1 MYSAMKGLR
10 IMKKM
15 LLKIKMY
22 IICFLICFGF
32 VQTLIIVSNMVYTN
46 NAKKLLSTEASSA
59 VVQIKNNVATY
70 VYLSEI
76 MKLWITM
83 KSDETMKDIA
93 QEPLKYID
101 DLNKLYKMISKEPA
115 IYALE
120 IVEDDCIK
128 RIYHMNENNIIYSN
142 YMLSD
147 MEKNGNYSFSKKAEG
162 TIILSLLNFIQ
173 TEEGIV
179 LRTPVYYEN
188 GELWGFTTIILKIS
202 DIFSY
207 IGLTNLTKERHN
219 YELFYF
225 DKKNKKTF
233 INLNIT
239 ETQDIDGVNAKIDVY
254 GKDWILNIA
263 PKKGWIPL
271 YIIIIEIILEFLF
284 AGIITIILYKIILS
298 KNNKIRAIKEQMETH
313 EALKQAYETASKAN
327 EAKTKFLSNM
337 SHDIRTPMNIIIGMA
352 EVAYGNIDDKEN
364 VSNCLQKILLA
375 SKHLLNLVNNV
386 LDMSKIESGKMGL
399 NDDKFNIIDLINEI
413 VSLSKPLIREK
424 GHILS
429 VNISDVVHREVIG
442 DSEKLTQVFMNLI
455 SNAIKYTFDE
465 GNIDLYITEKNTN
478 KDRIG
483 CYEIIIQDNG
493 IGMTE
498 EYLKDLFV
506 PFERANDS
514 RINHIKGTGLGMP
527 IVKNIVE
534 MMNGDIQVE
543 SKINVG
549 TKFIIT
555 IFLEFQEVLNN
566 NKDSKSINLE
576 ADIHSKKIQ
585 IENKQALEELYQND
599 ETPKDNFLQIYSEK
613 DFSDK
618 YMLIVEDNEFNA
630 EVLGEI
636 LKSTGV
642 HIDYA
647 KNGQEAVDI
656 ITNTQKDYYNIILM
670 DVKMPVM
677 DGYAAAKAIRS
688 LSGNYYKNIPIVA
701 MTAHAFADDIR
712 TAKRA
717 GMDEHI
723 AKPLDFK
730 MLMIILNKYLG
741 NSQ

>member
-1 MYSAMKGLR
+1 MRK
-10 IMKKM
+10 IMKKI
-15 LLKIKMY
+15 LLKMKIY
-22 IICFLICFGF
+22 IVCFLVCFG
-32 VQTLIIVSNMVYTN
+32 VLQALVVVSNIVYIN

-59 VVQIKNNVATY
+59 VIQLKNNVSIY

-83 KSDETMKDIA
+83 KSDETMKGIA
-93 QEPLKYID
+93 QNPLKYSD
-101 DLNKLYKMISKEPA
+101 DLNKLYEMISKQSA
-115 IYALE
+115 IYVLE
-120 IVEDDCIK
+120 IVEKNNIK
-128 RIYHMNENNIIYSN
+128 HVYHMNKNDIIYSN
-142 YMLSD
+142 HTLDDIENNEDYL
-147 MEKNGNYSFSKKAEG
+147 FSKKSQR
-162 TIILSLLNFIQ
+162 TIISSLLNFIQ
-173 TEEGIV
+173 TEEGII
-179 LRTPVYYEN
+179 LRTPVYYKS
-188 GELWGFTTIILKIS
+188 GELWGFTTVVLKIS

-207 IGLTNLTKERHN
+207 TGLTNLTKEKYN

-225 DKKNKKTF
+225 DENNKKTL
-233 INLNIT
+233 INSNIT
-239 ETQDIDGVNAKIDVY
+239 EKQKIDSVNAKINVY
-254 GKDWILNIA
+254 RRDWILNIA

-271 YIIIIEIILEFLF
+271 YVIVIEIMTELF
-284 AGIITIILYKIILS
+284 FASVITIILYKIIAS

-313 EALKQAYETASKAN
+313 EALKQAYETANKAN
-327 EAKTKFLSNM
+327 DAKTKFLSNM

-352 EVAYGNIDDKEN
+352 EIAYGNTDDKEN
-364 VSNCLQKILLA
+364 VSNCLEKILLS

-399 NDDKFNIIDLINEI
+399 NNDKFNIIDLINEI
-413 VSLSKPLIREK
+413 ASLSKPLIREK

-442 DSEKLTQVFMNLI
+442 DREKLIQVFMNLI

-478 KDRIG
+478 KNRIG
-483 CYEIIIQDNG
+483 CYEIIVQDNG
-493 IGMTE
+493 IGMTQ

-514 RINHIKGTGLGMP
+514 RISHIKGTGLGMP

-543 SKINVG
+543 SKIDVG

-555 IFLEFQEVLNN
+555 IFLEFQEILD
-566 NKDSKSINLE
+566 DSKDRRLITLE
-576 ADIHSKKIQ
+576 TDIHSDIIQ
-585 IENKQALEELYQND
+585 MNTQQVLKDIYQSN
-599 ETPKDNFLQIYSEK
+599 ETPSDNFLQIYSEK

-670 DVKMPVM
+670 DIKMPVM

-712 TAKRA
+712 AAKRA

-730 MLMIILNKYLG
+730 ILMAILNKYLG
-741 NSQ
+741 NSSRL

>member
-1 MYSAMKGLR
+1 
-10 IMKKM
+10 MKKI
-15 LLKIKMY
+15 LLKIKIY
-22 IICFLICFGF
+22 IICFLVCFGF
-32 VQTLIIVSNMVYTN
+32 VQTLVIVSNMVYIT
-46 NAKKLLSTEASSA
+46 NAKKLLNTEASSA
-59 VVQIKNNVATY
+59 MVQLKNNVSIY

-83 KSDETMKDIA
+83 KSDEIMKDIA
-93 QEPLKYID
+93 QKPLKYID
-101 DLNKLYKMISKEPA
+101 DLNKLYKIISKESA
-115 IYALE
+115 IYVLE
-120 IVEDDCIK
+120 IVENNCIK
-128 RIYHMNENNIIYSN
+128 CIYHMNENNIIYSN
-142 YMLSD
+142 HQLND
-147 MEKNGNYSFSKKAEG
+147 MEYNGDYLFSKKEQQ
-162 TIILSLLNFIQ
+162 TIVSSLLSLIQ

-188 GELWGFTTIILKIS
+188 GELWGFTTVILKIS

-207 IGLTNLTKERHN
+207 IGLTNLTKDKYN

-225 DKKNKKTF
+225 DKNNKKTL
-233 INLNIT
+233 INLNIKET
-239 ETQDIDGVNAKIDVY
+239 EKIDGINAKINIY
-254 GKDWILNIA
+254 GRDWILNIA

-271 YIIIIEIILEFLF
+271 YIIIIEIMAALF
-284 AGIITIILYKIILS
+284 FASIITMILYKVIEF
-298 KNNKIRAIKEQMETH
+298 KNNKIRIIKEQMETH
-313 EALKQAYETASKAN
+313 EALKQAYETANKAN
-327 EAKTKFLSNM
+327 DAKMKFLSNM
-337 SHDIRTPMNIIIGMA
+337 SHDIRTPMNIIIGMT
-352 EVAYGNIDDKEN
+352 EVAYGNIDDREN
-364 VSNCLQKILLA
+364 VLNCLQKILLA

-399 NDDKFNIIDLINEI
+399 NDDKFNIIDLINDI
-413 VSLSKPLIREK
+413 ASLSKPLIREK

-442 DSEKLTQVFMNLI
+442 DREKLTQVFMNLI
-455 SNAIKYTFDE
+455 SNAIKYTLDE

-483 CYEIIIQDNG
+483 CYEIIVQDNG
-493 IGMTE
+493 IGMTK

-543 SKINVG
+543 SELNVG

-555 IFLEFQEVLNN
+555 IFLEIQEAFSDD
-566 NKDSKSINLE
+566 KDSKSTSLE
-576 ADIHSKKIQ
+576 TDIYSEVTQ
-585 IENKQALEELYQND
+585 TANEQVLEDMYQND

-712 TAKRA
+712 TAKKA

>member
-1 MYSAMKGLR
+1 
-10 IMKKM
+10 MKKI
-15 LLKIKMY
+15 LLKMKIY
-22 IICFLICFGF
+22 IVCFLVCFGF
-32 VQTLIIVSNMVYTN
+32 LQALVVVSNIVYIN
-46 NAKKLLSTEASSA
+46 NAQKLLSTEASSA
-59 VVQIKNNVATY
+59 VIQLKNNVSIY

-76 MKLWITM
+76 MKLWIMM
-83 KSDETMKDIA
+83 KSDETMKGIA
-93 QEPLKYID
+93 QNPLKYSD
-101 DLNKLYKMISKEPA
+101 DLNELYEMISKQSA
-115 IYALE
+115 IYVLE
-120 IVEDDCIK
+120 IVENNNIK
-128 RIYHMNENNIIYSN
+128 HVYHMNENDIIYSN
-142 YMLSD
+142 HTLDDIENNEDYL
-147 MEKNGNYSFSKKAEG
+147 FSKKSQK
-162 TIILSLLNFIQ
+162 TVISSLLNFIQ
-173 TEEGIV
+173 TEEGII
-179 LRTPVYYEN
+179 LRTPVYYKN
-188 GELWGFTTIILKIS
+188 GELWGFTTVVLKIS

-207 IGLTNLTKERHN
+207 TGLTNLTKEKYN

-225 DKKNKKTF
+225 DENNKKTL
-233 INLNIT
+233 INSNIT
-239 ETQDIDGVNAKIDVY
+239 EKQKIDGVSAKINVY
-254 GKDWILNIA
+254 RRDWILNIA

-271 YIIIIEIILEFLF
+271 YVIVIEIMTELF
-284 AGIITIILYKIILS
+284 FASVITIILYKIIAS

-313 EALKQAYETASKAN
+313 EALKQAYETANKAN
-327 EAKTKFLSNM
+327 DAKTKFLSNM

-352 EVAYGNIDDKEN
+352 EIAYGNTDDKEN
-364 VSNCLQKILLA
+364 VSNCLEKILLS

-399 NDDKFNIIDLINEI
+399 NNDKFNIIDLINEI
-413 VSLSKPLIREK
+413 ASLSKPLIREK

-429 VNISDVVHREVIG
+429 VNISDVIHREVIG
-442 DSEKLTQVFMNLI
+442 DREKLIQVFMNLI

-478 KDRIG
+478 KNTIG
-483 CYEIIIQDNG
+483 CYEIIVQDNG
-493 IGMTE
+493 IGMTQ

-514 RINHIKGTGLGMP
+514 RISHIKGTGLGMP

-543 SKINVG
+543 SKLNVG

-555 IFLEFQEVLNN
+555 IFLEFQEMLD
-566 NKDSKSINLE
+566 DSKDRRLITLE
-576 ADIHSKKIQ
+576 TDIHSDIIQ
-585 IENKQALEELYQND
+585 MNTQQVLKDIYQSN
-599 ETPKDNFLQIYSEK
+599 ETPSDNFLQIYSEK

-670 DVKMPVM
+670 DIKMPVM

-712 TAKRA
+712 AAKRA

-730 MLMIILNKYLG
+730 ILMAILNKYLG
-741 NSQ
+741 NSSRL

>member
-1 MYSAMKGLR
+1 
-10 IMKKM
+10 MKKI
-15 LLKIKMY
+15 LLKIKIY
-22 IICFLICFGF
+22 IICFLVCFGF
-32 VQTLIIVSNMVYTN
+32 VQTLVIVSNMVYIT
-46 NAKKLLSTEASSA
+46 NAKKLLNTEASSA
-59 VVQIKNNVATY
+59 MVQLKNNVSIY

-83 KSDETMKDIA
+83 KSDEIMKDIA
-93 QEPLKYID
+93 QKPLKYID
-101 DLNKLYKMISKEPA
+101 DLNKLYKIISKESA
-115 IYALE
+115 IYVLE
-120 IVEDDCIK
+120 IVENNCIK

-142 YMLSD
+142 HQLND
-147 MEKNGNYSFSKKAEG
+147 MEYNGDYLFSKKEQQ
-162 TIILSLLNFIQ
+162 TIVSSLLSLIQ

-188 GELWGFTTIILKIS
+188 GELWGFTTVILKIS

-207 IGLTNLTKERHN
+207 IGLTNLTKDKYN

-225 DKKNKKTF
+225 DKNNKKTL
-233 INLNIT
+233 INLNIKET
-239 ETQDIDGVNAKIDVY
+239 EKIDGINAKINIY
-254 GKDWILNIA
+254 GRDWILNIA

-271 YIIIIEIILEFLF
+271 YIIIIEIMAALF
-284 AGIITIILYKIILS
+284 FASIITMILYKVIEF
-298 KNNKIRAIKEQMETH
+298 KNNKIRIIKEQMETH
-313 EALKQAYETASKAN
+313 EALKQAYETANKAN
-327 EAKTKFLSNM
+327 DAKMKFLSNM
-337 SHDIRTPMNIIIGMA
+337 SHDIRTPMNIIIGMT
-352 EVAYGNIDDKEN
+352 EVAYGNIDDREN
-364 VSNCLQKILLA
+364 VLNCLQKILLA

-399 NDDKFNIIDLINEI
+399 NDDKFNIIDLINDI
-413 VSLSKPLIREK
+413 ASLSKPLIREK

-442 DSEKLTQVFMNLI
+442 DREKLTQVFMNLI
-455 SNAIKYTFDE
+455 SNAIKYTLDE

-483 CYEIIIQDNG
+483 CYEIIVQDNG
-493 IGMTE
+493 IGMTK

-543 SKINVG
+543 SELNVG

-555 IFLEFQEVLNN
+555 IFLEIQEAFSDD
-566 NKDSKSINLE
+566 KDSKSTSLE
-576 ADIHSKKIQ
+576 TDIYSEVTQ
-585 IENKQALEELYQND
+585 TANEQVLEDMYQND

-712 TAKRA
+712 TAKKA

>member
-1 MYSAMKGLR
+1 
-10 IMKKM
+10 MKKI
-15 LLKIKMY
+15 LLKIKIY
-22 IICFLICFGF
+22 IVCFLVCFGF
-32 VQTLIIVSNMVYTN
+32 LQALVVVSNIVYIN

-59 VVQIKNNVATY
+59 VIQLKNNVSIY

-76 MKLWITM
+76 MKLWIMM
-83 KSDETMKDIA
+83 KSDETMKGIA
-93 QEPLKYID
+93 QNPLKYSD
-101 DLNKLYKMISKEPA
+101 DLNELYEMISKQSA
-115 IYALE
+115 IYVLE
-120 IVEDDCIK
+120 IVEKNNIK
-128 RIYHMNENNIIYSN
+128 HVYHMNENDIIYSN
-142 YMLSD
+142 HTLDDIENNEDYL
-147 MEKNGNYSFSKKAEG
+147 FSKKSQK
-162 TIILSLLNFIQ
+162 TVISSLLNFIQ
-173 TEEGIV
+173 TEEGII
-179 LRTPVYYEN
+179 LRTPVYYKN
-188 GELWGFTTIILKIS
+188 GELWGFTTVVLKIS

-207 IGLTNLTKERHN
+207 TGLTNLTKEKYD

-225 DKKNKKTF
+225 DENNKKTL
-233 INLNIT
+233 INSNIT
-239 ETQDIDGVNAKIDVY
+239 EKQKIDGVNAKINVY
-254 GKDWILNIA
+254 RRDWILNIA

-271 YIIIIEIILEFLF
+271 YVIVIEIMTELFL
-284 AGIITIILYKIILS
+284 ASVITIILYKIIAS

-313 EALKQAYETASKAN
+313 EALKQAYETANKAN
-327 EAKTKFLSNM
+327 DAKTKFLSNM

-352 EVAYGNIDDKEN
+352 EVAYGNTNDKEN
-364 VSNCLQKILLA
+364 VSNCLEKILLS

-399 NDDKFNIIDLINEI
+399 NNDKFNIIDLINEI
-413 VSLSKPLIREK
+413 ASLSKPLIREK

-442 DSEKLTQVFMNLI
+442 DREKLIQVFMNLI

-478 KDRIG
+478 KNRIG
-483 CYEIIIQDNG
+483 CYEIIVQDNG
-493 IGMTE
+493 IGMTQ

-514 RINHIKGTGLGMP
+514 RISHIKGTGLGMP

-555 IFLEFQEVLNN
+555 IFLEFQEILD
-566 NKDSKSINLE
+566 DSKDRRLITLE
-576 ADIHSKKIQ
+576 TDIHSDIIQ
-585 IENKQALEELYQND
+585 MNTQQVLKDIYQSN
-599 ETPKDNFLQIYSEK
+599 ETPRDNFLQIYSEK

-670 DVKMPVM
+670 DIKMPVM

-730 MLMIILNKYLG
+730 ILMAILNKYLG
-741 NSQ
+741 NSSRL

>member
-1 MYSAMKGLR
+1 
-10 IMKKM
+10 MKKI
-15 LLKIKMY
+15 LLKMKIY
-22 IICFLICFGF
+22 IVCFLVCFGF
-32 VQTLIIVSNMVYTN
+32 LQALVVVSNIVYIN
-46 NAKKLLSTEASSA
+46 NAQKLLSTEASSA
-59 VVQIKNNVATY
+59 VIQLKNNVSIY

-76 MKLWITM
+76 MKLWIMM
-83 KSDETMKDIA
+83 KSDETMKGIA
-93 QEPLKYID
+93 QNPLKYSD
-101 DLNKLYKMISKEPA
+101 DLNELYEMISKQSA
-115 IYALE
+115 IYVLE
-120 IVEDDCIK
+120 IVENNNIK
-128 RIYHMNENNIIYSN
+128 HVYNMNENDIIYSN
-142 YMLSD
+142 HTLDDIENNEDYL
-147 MEKNGNYSFSKKAEG
+147 FSKKSQK
-162 TIILSLLNFIQ
+162 TVISSLLNFIQ
-173 TEEGIV
+173 TEEGII
-179 LRTPVYYEN
+179 LRTPVYYKN
-188 GELWGFTTIILKIS
+188 GELWGFTTVVLKIS

-207 IGLTNLTKERHN
+207 TGLTNLTKEKYN

-225 DKKNKKTF
+225 DENNKKTL
-233 INLNIT
+233 INSNIT
-239 ETQDIDGVNAKIDVY
+239 EKQKIDGVSAKINVY
-254 GKDWILNIA
+254 RRDWILNIA

-271 YIIIIEIILEFLF
+271 YVIVIEIMTELF
-284 AGIITIILYKIILS
+284 FASVITIILYKIIAS

-313 EALKQAYETASKAN
+313 EALKQAYETANKAN
-327 EAKTKFLSNM
+327 DAKTKFLSNM

-352 EVAYGNIDDKEN
+352 EIAYGNTDDKEN
-364 VSNCLQKILLA
+364 VSNCLEKILLS

-399 NDDKFNIIDLINEI
+399 NNDKFNIIDLINEI
-413 VSLSKPLIREK
+413 ASLSKPLIRET

-429 VNISDVVHREVIG
+429 VNISDVIHREVIG
-442 DSEKLTQVFMNLI
+442 DREKLIQVFMNLI

-478 KDRIG
+478 KNTIG
-483 CYEIIIQDNG
+483 CYEIIVQDNG
-493 IGMTE
+493 IGMTQ

-514 RINHIKGTGLGMP
+514 RISHIKGTGLGMP

-543 SKINVG
+543 SKLNVG

-555 IFLEFQEVLNN
+555 IFLEFQEMLD
-566 NKDSKSINLE
+566 DSKDRRLITLE
-576 ADIHSKKIQ
+576 TDIHSDIIQ
-585 IENKQALEELYQND
+585 MNTQQVLKDIYQSN
-599 ETPKDNFLQIYSEK
+599 ETPSDNFLQIYSEK

-670 DVKMPVM
+670 DIKMPVM

-712 TAKRA
+712 AAKRA

-730 MLMIILNKYLG
+730 ILMAILNKYLG
-741 NSQ
+741 NSSRL

>member
-1 MYSAMKGLR
+1 
-10 IMKKM
+10 MKKI
-15 LLKIKMY
+15 LLKMKIY
-22 IICFLICFGF
+22 IVCFLVCFGF
-32 VQTLIIVSNMVYTN
+32 LQALVVVSNIVYIN
-46 NAKKLLSTEASSA
+46 NAQKLLSTEASSA
-59 VVQIKNNVATY
+59 VIQLKNNVSIY

-76 MKLWITM
+76 MKLWIMM
-83 KSDETMKDIA
+83 KSDETMKGIA
-93 QEPLKYID
+93 QNPLKYSD
-101 DLNKLYKMISKEPA
+101 DLNELYEMISKQSA
-115 IYALE
+115 IYVLE
-120 IVEDDCIK
+120 IVENNNIK
-128 RIYHMNENNIIYSN
+128 HVYHMNKNDIIYSN
-142 YMLSD
+142 HTLDDIENNEDYL
-147 MEKNGNYSFSKKAEG
+147 FSKKSQK
-162 TIILSLLNFIQ
+162 TVISSLLNFIQ
-173 TEEGIV
+173 TKEGII
-179 LRTPVYYEN
+179 LRTPVYYKN
-188 GELWGFTTIILKIS
+188 GELWGFTTIVLKIS

-207 IGLTNLTKERHN
+207 IGLTNLTKEKYN

-225 DKKNKKTF
+225 DENNKKTL
-233 INLNIT
+233 INSNIT
-239 ETQDIDGVNAKIDVY
+239 EKQKIDGVSAKINVY
-254 GKDWILNIA
+254 RRDWILNIA

-271 YIIIIEIILEFLF
+271 YVIVIEIMTELF
-284 AGIITIILYKIILS
+284 FASVITIILHEIIAS

-313 EALKQAYETASKAN
+313 EALKQAYETANKAN
-327 EAKTKFLSNM
+327 DAKTKFLSNM

-352 EVAYGNIDDKEN
+352 EIAYGNTDDKEN
-364 VSNCLQKILLA
+364 VSNCLEKILLS

-399 NDDKFNIIDLINEI
+399 NNDKFNIIDLINEI
-413 VSLSKPLIREK
+413 ASLSKPLIREK

-442 DSEKLTQVFMNLI
+442 DREKLIQVFMNLI

-478 KDRIG
+478 KNRIG
-483 CYEIIIQDNG
+483 CYEIIVQDNG
-493 IGMTE
+493 IGMTQ

-514 RINHIKGTGLGMP
+514 RISHIKGTGLGMP

-543 SKINVG
+543 SKIDVG

-555 IFLEFQEVLNN
+555 IFLEFQEMLD
-566 NKDSKSINLE
+566 DSKDRRLITLE
-576 ADIHSKKIQ
+576 TDIHSDIIQ
-585 IENKQALEELYQND
+585 MNTQQVLKDIYQSN
-599 ETPKDNFLQIYSEK
+599 ETPSDNFLQIYSEK

-670 DVKMPVM
+670 DIKMPVM

-712 TAKRA
+712 AAKRA

-730 MLMIILNKYLG
+730 ILMAILNKYLG
-741 NSQ
+741 NSSRL

>member
-1 MYSAMKGLR
+1 
-10 IMKKM
+10 MKKI
-15 LLKIKMY
+15 LLKMKIY
-22 IICFLICFGF
+22 IVCFLVCFGF
-32 VQTLIIVSNMVYTN
+32 LQALVVVSNIVYIN
-46 NAKKLLSTEASSA
+46 NAQKLLSTEASSA
-59 VVQIKNNVATY
+59 VIQLKNNVSIY

-76 MKLWITM
+76 MKLWIMM
-83 KSDETMKDIA
+83 KSNETMKGIA
-93 QEPLKYID
+93 QNPLKYSD
-101 DLNKLYKMISKEPA
+101 DLNELYEMISKQSA
-115 IYALE
+115 IYVLE
-120 IVEDDCIK
+120 IVENNNIK
-128 RIYHMNENNIIYSN
+128 HVYHMNENDIIYSN
-142 YMLSD
+142 HTLDDIENNEDYL
-147 MEKNGNYSFSKKAEG
+147 FSKKSQK
-162 TIILSLLNFIQ
+162 TVISSLLNFIQ
-173 TEEGIV
+173 TEEGII
-179 LRTPVYYEN
+179 LRTPVYYKN
-188 GELWGFTTIILKIS
+188 GELWGFTTVVLKIS

-207 IGLTNLTKERHN
+207 TGLTNLTKEKYN

-225 DKKNKKTF
+225 DENNKKTL
-233 INLNIT
+233 INSNIT
-239 ETQDIDGVNAKIDVY
+239 EKQKIDSVNAKINVY
-254 GKDWILNIA
+254 RRDWILNIA

-271 YIIIIEIILEFLF
+271 YVIVIEIMTELF
-284 AGIITIILYKIILS
+284 FASVITIILYKIIAS

-313 EALKQAYETASKAN
+313 EALKQAYETANKAN
-327 EAKTKFLSNM
+327 DAKTKFLSNM

-352 EVAYGNIDDKEN
+352 EIAYGNTDDKEN
-364 VSNCLQKILLA
+364 VSNCLEKILLS

-399 NDDKFNIIDLINEI
+399 NNDKFNIIDLINEI
-413 VSLSKPLIREK
+413 ASLSKPLIREK

-442 DSEKLTQVFMNLI
+442 DREKLIQVFMNLI

-478 KDRIG
+478 KNRIG
-483 CYEIIIQDNG
+483 CYEIIVQDNG
-493 IGMTE
+493 IGMTQ

-514 RINHIKGTGLGMP
+514 RISHIKGTGLGMP

-543 SKINVG
+543 SKIDVG

-555 IFLEFQEVLNN
+555 IFLEFQEILD
-566 NKDSKSINLE
+566 DSKDRRLITLE
-576 ADIHSKKIQ
+576 TDIHSDIIQ
-585 IENKQALEELYQND
+585 MNTQQVLKDIYQSN
-599 ETPKDNFLQIYSEK
+599 ETPRDNFLQIYSEK

-670 DVKMPVM
+670 DIKMPVM

-712 TAKRA
+712 AAKRA

-730 MLMIILNKYLG
+730 ILMAILNKYLG
-741 NSQ
+741 NSSRL

>member
-1 MYSAMKGLR
+1 
-10 IMKKM
+10 MKKI
-15 LLKIKMY
+15 LLKMKIY
-22 IICFLICFGF
+22 IVCFLVCFGF
-32 VQTLIIVSNMVYTN
+32 LQALVVVSNIVYIN
-46 NAKKLLSTEASSA
+46 NAQKLLSTEASSA
-59 VVQIKNNVATY
+59 VIQLKNNVSIY

-76 MKLWITM
+76 MKLWIMM
-83 KSDETMKDIA
+83 KSDETMKGIA
-93 QEPLKYID
+93 QNPLKYSD
-101 DLNKLYKMISKEPA
+101 DLNELYEMISKQSA
-115 IYALE
+115 IYVLE
-120 IVEDDCIK
+120 IVENNNIK
-128 RIYHMNENNIIYSN
+128 HVYNMNENDIIYSN
-142 YMLSD
+142 HTLDDIENNEDYL
-147 MEKNGNYSFSKKAEG
+147 FSKKSQK
-162 TIILSLLNFIQ
+162 TVISSLLNFIQ
-173 TEEGIV
+173 TEEGII
-179 LRTPVYYEN
+179 LRTPVYYKN
-188 GELWGFTTIILKIS
+188 GELWGFTTVVLKIS

-207 IGLTNLTKERHN
+207 TGLTNLTKEKYN

-225 DKKNKKTF
+225 DENNKKTL
-233 INLNIT
+233 INSNIT
-239 ETQDIDGVNAKIDVY
+239 EKQKIDGVSAKINVY
-254 GKDWILNIA
+254 RRDWILNIA

-271 YIIIIEIILEFLF
+271 YVIVIEIMTELF
-284 AGIITIILYKIILS
+284 FASVITIILYKIIAS

-313 EALKQAYETASKAN
+313 EALKQAYETANKAN
-327 EAKTKFLSNM
+327 DAKTKFLSNM

-352 EVAYGNIDDKEN
+352 EIAYGNTDDKEN
-364 VSNCLQKILLA
+364 VSNCLEKILLS

-399 NDDKFNIIDLINEI
+399 NNDKFNIIDLINEI
-413 VSLSKPLIREK
+413 ASLSKPLIREK

-429 VNISDVVHREVIG
+429 VNISDVIHREVIG
-442 DSEKLTQVFMNLI
+442 DREKLIQVFMNLI

-478 KDRIG
+478 KNTIG
-483 CYEIIIQDNG
+483 CYEIIVQDNG
-493 IGMTE
+493 IGMTQ

-514 RINHIKGTGLGMP
+514 RISHIKGTGLGMP

-543 SKINVG
+543 SKLNVG

-555 IFLEFQEVLNN
+555 IFLEFQEMLD
-566 NKDSKSINLE
+566 DSKDRRLITLE
-576 ADIHSKKIQ
+576 TDIHSDIIQ
-585 IENKQALEELYQND
+585 MNTQQVLKDIYQSN
-599 ETPKDNFLQIYSEK
+599 ETPSDNFLQIYSEK

-670 DVKMPVM
+670 DIKMPVM

-712 TAKRA
+712 AAKRA

-730 MLMIILNKYLG
+730 ILMAILNKYLG
-741 NSQ
+741 NSSRL

>member
-1 MYSAMKGLR
+1 
-10 IMKKM
+10 MKKI
-15 LLKIKMY
+15 LLKMKIY
-22 IICFLICFGF
+22 IVCFLVCFG
-32 VQTLIIVSNMVYTN
+32 VLQALVVVSNIVYIN

-59 VVQIKNNVATY
+59 VIQLKNNVSIY

-83 KSDETMKDIA
+83 KSDETMKGIA
-93 QEPLKYID
+93 QNPLKYSD
-101 DLNKLYKMISKEPA
+101 DLNKLYEMISKQSA
-115 IYALE
+115 IYVLE
-120 IVEDDCIK
+120 IVEKNNIK
-128 RIYHMNENNIIYSN
+128 HVYHMNENDIIYSN
-142 YMLSD
+142 HTLDDIENNEGYL
-147 MEKNGNYSFSKKAEG
+147 FSKKSQR
-162 TIILSLLNFIQ
+162 TIISSLLNFIQ
-173 TEEGIV
+173 TKEGII
-179 LRTPVYYEN
+179 LRTPVYYKN
-188 GELWGFTTIILKIS
+188 GELWGFTTVVLKIS

-207 IGLTNLTKERHN
+207 TGLTNLTKEKYN

-225 DKKNKKTF
+225 DENNKKTL
-233 INLNIT
+233 INSNIT
-239 ETQDIDGVNAKIDVY
+239 EKQKIDSVNAKINVY
-254 GKDWILNIA
+254 RRDWILNIA

-271 YIIIIEIILEFLF
+271 YVIVIEIMTELF
-284 AGIITIILYKIILS
+284 FASVITIILYKIIAS

-313 EALKQAYETASKAN
+313 EALKQAYETANKAN
-327 EAKTKFLSNM
+327 DAKTKFLSNM

-352 EVAYGNIDDKEN
+352 EIAYGNTDDKEN
-364 VSNCLQKILLA
+364 VSNCLEKILLS

-399 NDDKFNIIDLINEI
+399 NNDKFNIIDLINEI
-413 VSLSKPLIREK
+413 ASLSKPLIREK

-442 DSEKLTQVFMNLI
+442 DREKLIQVFMNLI

-478 KDRIG
+478 KNRIG
-483 CYEIIIQDNG
+483 CYEIIVQDNG
-493 IGMTE
+493 IGMTQ

-514 RINHIKGTGLGMP
+514 RISHIKGTGLGMP

-543 SKINVG
+543 SKIDVG

-555 IFLEFQEVLNN
+555 IFLEFQEMLD
-566 NKDSKSINLE
+566 DSKDRRLITLE
-576 ADIHSKKIQ
+576 TDIHSDIIQ
-585 IENKQALEELYQND
+585 MNTQQVLKDIYQSN
-599 ETPKDNFLQIYSEK
+599 ETPRDNFLQIYSEK

-670 DVKMPVM
+670 DIKMPVM

-712 TAKRA
+712 AAKRA

-730 MLMIILNKYLG
+730 ILMVILNKYLG
-741 NSQ
+741 NSSRL

>member
-1 MYSAMKGLR
+1 
-10 IMKKM
+10 MKKI
-15 LLKIKMY
+15 LLKIKIY
-22 IICFLICFGF
+22 IICFLLCFIF
-32 VQTLIIVSNMVYTN
+32 AQTLVVVSNMVYMDS
-46 NAKKLLSTEASSA
+46 AKKLLSTEASSA
-59 VVQIKNNVATY
+59 VIQLKNNVSIY
-70 VYLSEI
+70 VYLSQI

-93 QEPLKYID
+93 KNPLKYVD
-101 DLNKLYKMISKEPA
+101 DLKKLYKTISKEPA

-120 IVEDDCIK
+120 IVEDNYI
-128 RIYHMNENNIIYSN
+128 RRVYHMNENNIIYSN
-142 YMLSD
+142 HKVSD
-147 MEKNGNYSFSKKAEG
+147 IESDRDFLFSKNSEG
-162 TIILSLLNFIQ
+162 TIISSLLDFVQ
-173 TEEGIV
+173 TEEGII
-179 LRTPVYYEN
+179 LRIPVYYEN
-188 GELWGFTTIILKIS
+188 GELWGFTTVVLKIS
-202 DIFSY
+202 DVFRY
-207 IGLTNLTKERHN
+207 IGLTNLTKEKHS

-225 DKKNKKTF
+225 DKNNKKTL
-233 INLNIT
+233 INLNIK
-239 ETQDIDGVNAKIDVY
+239 ETQDINGVNAKVDVY
-254 GKDWILNIA
+254 GREWILNIA
-263 PKKGWIPL
+263 PKKGWIPV
-271 YIIIIEIILEFLF
+271 YIIVIEIIVEILF
-284 AGIITIILYKIILS
+284 SSVITMILYKVIAF
-298 KNNKIRAIKEQMETH
+298 KNNKIRIIKEQMETH
-313 EALKQAYETASKAN
+313 EALKQAYDTANKAN

-352 EVAYGNIDDKEN
+352 QVAHSNIDDKEN
-364 VSNCLQKILLA
+364 VSNCLQKILL
-375 SKHLLNLVNNV
+375 SSNHLLNLVNNI

-399 NDDKFNIIDLINEI
+399 HDDKFNIIDLINEV
-413 VSLSKPLIREK
+413 VSLSKSLIREK
-424 GHILS
+424 GHVLS

-442 DSEKLTQVFMNLI
+442 DKEKLMQVFINLI
-455 SNAIKYTFDE
+455 SNAIKYTLEE
-465 GNIDLYITEKNTN
+465 GNIDLYITEKNAN
-478 KDRIG
+478 KEKIG
-483 CYEIIIQDNG
+483 CYEIIVQDNG
-493 IGMTE
+493 IGMSE
-498 EYLKDLFV
+498 EYLKNLFI

-543 SKINVG
+543 SKLDVG

-555 IFLEFQEVLNN
+555 IFLEIQNASNDNMGSKLTDLESDIYSKIMQT
-566 NKDSKSINLE
+566 KDGQGLE
-576 ADIHSKKIQ
+576 DI
-585 IENKQALEELYQND
+585 YQSD
-599 ETPKDNFLQIYSEK
+599 EMPKENFLQIYSEK

-630 EVLGEI
+630 EVLGEV

-688 LSGNYYKNIPIVA
+688 LSGSYYKNIPIVA

-741 NSQ
+741 NSH

>member
-1 MYSAMKGLR
+1 
-10 IMKKM
+10 MKKI
-15 LLKIKMY
+15 LLKMKIY
-22 IICFLICFGF
+22 IVCFLVCFG
-32 VQTLIIVSNMVYTN
+32 VLQALVVVSNIVYIN

-59 VVQIKNNVATY
+59 VIQLKNNVSIY

-83 KSDETMKDIA
+83 KSDETMKGIA
-93 QEPLKYID
+93 QNPLKYSD
-101 DLNKLYKMISKEPA
+101 DLNKLYEMISKQSA
-115 IYALE
+115 IYVLE
-120 IVEDDCIK
+120 IVEKNNIK
-128 RIYHMNENNIIYSN
+128 HVYHMNKNDIIYSN
-142 YMLSD
+142 HTLDDIENNEDYL
-147 MEKNGNYSFSKKAEG
+147 FSKKSQR
-162 TIILSLLNFIQ
+162 TIISSLLNFIQ
-173 TEEGIV
+173 TEEGII
-179 LRTPVYYEN
+179 LRTPVYYKS
-188 GELWGFTTIILKIS
+188 GELWGFTTVVLKIS

-207 IGLTNLTKERHN
+207 TGLTNLTKEKYN

-225 DKKNKKTF
+225 DENNKKTL
-233 INLNIT
+233 INSNIT
-239 ETQDIDGVNAKIDVY
+239 EKQKIDSVNAKINVY
-254 GKDWILNIA
+254 RRDWILNIA

-271 YIIIIEIILEFLF
+271 YVIVIEIMTELF
-284 AGIITIILYKIILS
+284 FASVITIILYKIIAS

-313 EALKQAYETASKAN
+313 EALKQAYETANKAN
-327 EAKTKFLSNM
+327 DAKTKFLSNM

-352 EVAYGNIDDKEN
+352 EIAYGNTDDKEN
-364 VSNCLQKILLA
+364 VSNCLEKILLS

-399 NDDKFNIIDLINEI
+399 NNDKFNIIDLINEI
-413 VSLSKPLIREK
+413 ASLSKPLIREK

-442 DSEKLTQVFMNLI
+442 DREKLIQVFMNLI

-478 KDRIG
+478 KNRIG
-483 CYEIIIQDNG
+483 CYEIIVQDNG
-493 IGMTE
+493 IGMTQ

-514 RINHIKGTGLGMP
+514 RISHIKGTGLGMP

-543 SKINVG
+543 SKIDVG

-555 IFLEFQEVLNN
+555 IFLEFQEMLD
-566 NKDSKSINLE
+566 DSKDRRLITLE
-576 ADIHSKKIQ
+576 TDIHSDIIQ
-585 IENKQALEELYQND
+585 MNTQQVLKDIYQSN
-599 ETPKDNFLQIYSEK
+599 ETPSDNFLQIYSEK

-670 DVKMPVM
+670 DIKMPVM

-712 TAKRA
+712 AAKRA

-730 MLMIILNKYLG
+730 ILMAILNKYLG
-741 NSQ
+741 NSSRL

>member
-1 MYSAMKGLR
+1 
-10 IMKKM
+10 MKKI
-15 LLKIKMY
+15 LLKMKIY
-22 IICFLICFGF
+22 IVCFLVCFGF
-32 VQTLIIVSNMVYTN
+32 LQALVVVSNIVYIN
-46 NAKKLLSTEASSA
+46 NAQKLLSTEASSA
-59 VVQIKNNVATY
+59 VIQLKNNVSIY

-76 MKLWITM
+76 MKLWIMM
-83 KSDETMKDIA
+83 KSDETMKGIA
-93 QEPLKYID
+93 QNPLKYSD
-101 DLNKLYKMISKEPA
+101 DLNELYEMISKQSA
-115 IYALE
+115 IYVLE
-120 IVEDDCIK
+120 IVEKNNIK
-128 RIYHMNENNIIYSN
+128 HVYHMNQNDIIYSN
-142 YMLSD
+142 HTLDDIENNEDYL
-147 MEKNGNYSFSKKAEG
+147 FSKKSQK
-162 TIILSLLNFIQ
+162 TVISSLLNFIQ
-173 TEEGIV
+173 TEEGII
-179 LRTPVYYEN
+179 LRTPVYYKN
-188 GELWGFTTIILKIS
+188 GELWGFTTVVLKIS

-207 IGLTNLTKERHN
+207 TGLTNLTKEKYN

-225 DKKNKKTF
+225 DENNKKTL
-233 INLNIT
+233 INSNIT
-239 ETQDIDGVNAKIDVY
+239 EKQKIDGVSAKINVY
-254 GKDWILNIA
+254 RRDWILNIA

-271 YIIIIEIILEFLF
+271 YVIVIEIMTELF
-284 AGIITIILYKIILS
+284 FASVITIILHEIIAS

-313 EALKQAYETASKAN
+313 EALKQAYETANKAN
-327 EAKTKFLSNM
+327 DAKTKFLSNM

-352 EVAYGNIDDKEN
+352 EIAYGNTDDKEN
-364 VSNCLQKILLA
+364 VSNCLEKILLS

-399 NDDKFNIIDLINEI
+399 NNDKFNIIDLINEI
-413 VSLSKPLIREK
+413 ASLSKPLIREK

-442 DSEKLTQVFMNLI
+442 DREKLIQVFMNLI

-478 KDRIG
+478 KNRIG
-483 CYEIIIQDNG
+483 CYEIIVQDNG
-493 IGMTE
+493 IGMTQ

-514 RINHIKGTGLGMP
+514 RISHIKGTGLGMP

-543 SKINVG
+543 SKIDVG

-555 IFLEFQEVLNN
+555 IFLEFQEMLD
-566 NKDSKSINLE
+566 DSKNRRLITLE
-576 ADIHSKKIQ
+576 TDIHSDIIQ
-585 IENKQALEELYQND
+585 MNTQQVLKDIYQSN
-599 ETPKDNFLQIYSEK
+599 ETPSDNFLQIYSEK

-670 DVKMPVM
+670 DIKMPVM

-712 TAKRA
+712 AAKRA

-730 MLMIILNKYLG
+730 ILMAILNKYLG
-741 NSQ
+741 NSSRL

>member
-254 GKDWILNIA
+254 GKDWVLNIA

>member
-1 MYSAMKGLR
+1 
-10 IMKKM
+10 MKKI
-15 LLKIKMY
+15 LLKIKIY
-22 IICFLICFGF
+22 IVCFLVCFGF
-32 VQTLIIVSNMVYTN
+32 LQALVVVSNIVYIN

-59 VVQIKNNVATY
+59 VIQLKNNVSIY

-76 MKLWITM
+76 MKLWIMM
-83 KSDETMKDIA
+83 KSDETMKGIA
-93 QEPLKYID
+93 QNPLKYSD
-101 DLNKLYKMISKEPA
+101 DLNELYEMISKQSA
-115 IYALE
+115 IYVLE
-120 IVEDDCIK
+120 IVEKNNIK
-128 RIYHMNENNIIYSN
+128 HVYHMNENDIIYSN
-142 YMLSD
+142 HTLDDIENNEDYL
-147 MEKNGNYSFSKKAEG
+147 FSKKSQK
-162 TIILSLLNFIQ
+162 TVISSLLNFIQ
-173 TEEGIV
+173 TEEGII
-179 LRTPVYYEN
+179 LRTPVYYKN
-188 GELWGFTTIILKIS
+188 GELWGFTTVVLKIS

-207 IGLTNLTKERHN
+207 TGLTNLTKEKYD

-225 DKKNKKTF
+225 DENNKKTL
-233 INLNIT
+233 INSNIT
-239 ETQDIDGVNAKIDVY
+239 EKQKIDGVNAKINVY
-254 GKDWILNIA
+254 RRDWILNIA

-271 YIIIIEIILEFLF
+271 YVIVIEIMTELFL
-284 AGIITIILYKIILS
+284 ASVITIILYKIIAS

-313 EALKQAYETASKAN
+313 EALKQAYETANKAN
-327 EAKTKFLSNM
+327 DAKTKFLSNM

-352 EVAYGNIDDKEN
+352 EVAYGNTNDKEN
-364 VSNCLQKILLA
+364 VSNCLEKILLS

-399 NDDKFNIIDLINEI
+399 NNDKFNIIDLINEI
-413 VSLSKPLIREK
+413 ASLSKPLIREK

-442 DSEKLTQVFMNLI
+442 DREKLIQVFMNLI

-478 KDRIG
+478 KNRIG
-483 CYEIIIQDNG
+483 CYEIIVQDNG
-493 IGMTE
+493 IGMTQ

-514 RINHIKGTGLGMP
+514 RISHIKGTGLGMP

-555 IFLEFQEVLNN
+555 IFLEFQEILD
-566 NKDSKSINLE
+566 DSKDRRLITLE
-576 ADIHSKKIQ
+576 TDIHSDIIQ
-585 IENKQALEELYQND
+585 MNTQQVLKDIYQSN
-599 ETPKDNFLQIYSEK
+599 ETPRDNFLQIYSEK

-670 DVKMPVM
+670 DIKMPVM

-712 TAKRA
+712 AAKRA

-730 MLMIILNKYLG
+730 ILMVILNKYLG
-741 NSQ
+741 NSSRL

>member
-1 MYSAMKGLR
+1 
-10 IMKKM
+10 MKKI
-15 LLKIKMY
+15 LLKIKIY
-22 IICFLICFGF
+22 IICFLVCFGF
-32 VQTLIIVSNMVYTN
+32 IQTLVIVSNMLYIN
-46 NAKKLLSTEASSA
+46 NSKKLLGTEASSI
-59 VVQIKNNVATY
+59 VVQLRNNISSY

-93 QEPLKYID
+93 QKPLKYID
-101 DLNKLYKMISKEPA
+101 DLNKLYKMIAKEPA

-120 IVEDDCIK
+120 IVENNCIK

-142 YMLSD
+142 HMLND
-147 MEKNGNYSFSKKAEG
+147 IENNGDYLLSKKIEG
-162 TIILSLLNFIQ
+162 TIISSLLDSVQ

-188 GELWGFTTIILKIS
+188 GQLWGFATVILKIS

-207 IGLTNLTKERHN
+207 IGLTNLTKDKYD

-225 DKKNKKTF
+225 DKNDKKTF
-233 INLNIT
+233 ITLNVT
-239 ETQDIDGVNAKIDVY
+239 ETQDIGDIGAKIDIY
-254 GKDWILNIA
+254 GKDWTFNVA
-263 PKKGWIPL
+263 PKKGWLSI
-271 YIIIIEIILEFLF
+271 YIIAIEILAEILF
-284 AGIITIILYKIILS
+284 ASIITMILYKIVAS
-298 KNNKIRAIKEQMETH
+298 KNNKIRIIKEQMETH

-364 VSNCLQKILLA
+364 VSNCLQKILLV

-399 NDDKFNIIDLINEI
+399 NDDKFNIIDLINEV

-442 DSEKLTQVFMNLI
+442 DSEKLTQVFINLI

-483 CYEIIIQDNG
+483 CYEIIIKDNG
-493 IGMTE
+493 IGMSE

-543 SKINVG
+543 SKLNVG

-555 IFLEFQEVLNN
+555 IFLELQ
-566 NKDSKSINLE
+566 KKSDDNENSNLIE
-576 ADIHSKKIQ
+576 LENDIHSKIIQ
-585 IENKQALEELYQND
+585 TKNGQDLEDIYISD

>member
-1 MYSAMKGLR
+1 
-10 IMKKM
+10 MKKI
-15 LLKIKMY
+15 LLKMKIY
-22 IICFLICFGF
+22 IVCFLVCFGF
-32 VQTLIIVSNMVYTN
+32 LQALVVVSNIVYIN
-46 NAKKLLSTEASSA
+46 NAQKLLSTEASSA
-59 VVQIKNNVATY
+59 VIQLKNNVSIY

-76 MKLWITM
+76 MKLWIMM
-83 KSDETMKDIA
+83 KSDETMKGIA
-93 QEPLKYID
+93 QNPLKYSD
-101 DLNKLYKMISKEPA
+101 DLNELYEMISKQSA
-115 IYALE
+115 IYVLE
-120 IVEDDCIK
+120 IVENNNIK
-128 RIYHMNENNIIYSN
+128 HVYHMNENDIIYSN
-142 YMLSD
+142 HTLDDIENNEDYL
-147 MEKNGNYSFSKKAEG
+147 FSKKSQK
-162 TIILSLLNFIQ
+162 TVISSLLNFIQ
-173 TEEGIV
+173 TEEGII
-179 LRTPVYYEN
+179 LRTPVYYKN
-188 GELWGFTTIILKIS
+188 GELWGFTTVVLKIS

-207 IGLTNLTKERHN
+207 TGLTNLTKEKYN

-225 DKKNKKTF
+225 DENNKKTL
-233 INLNIT
+233 INSNIT
-239 ETQDIDGVNAKIDVY
+239 EKQKIDGVSAKINVY
-254 GKDWILNIA
+254 RRDWILNIA

-271 YIIIIEIILEFLF
+271 YVIVIEIMTELF
-284 AGIITIILYKIILS
+284 FASVITIILHKIIAS

-313 EALKQAYETASKAN
+313 EALKQAYETANKAN
-327 EAKTKFLSNM
+327 DAKTKFLSNM

-352 EVAYGNIDDKEN
+352 EIAYGNTDDKEN
-364 VSNCLQKILLA
+364 VSNCLEKILLS

-399 NDDKFNIIDLINEI
+399 NNDKFNIIDLINEI
-413 VSLSKPLIREK
+413 ASLSKPLIREK

-429 VNISDVVHREVIG
+429 VNISDVIHREVIG
-442 DSEKLTQVFMNLI
+442 DREKLIQVFMNLI

-478 KDRIG
+478 KNTIG
-483 CYEIIIQDNG
+483 CYEIIVQDNG
-493 IGMTE
+493 IGMTQ

-514 RINHIKGTGLGMP
+514 RISHIKGTGLGMP

-543 SKINVG
+543 SKLNVG

-555 IFLEFQEVLNN
+555 IFLEFQEMLD
-566 NKDSKSINLE
+566 DSKDRRLITLE
-576 ADIHSKKIQ
+576 TDIHSDIIQ
-585 IENKQALEELYQND
+585 MNTQQVLKDIYQSN
-599 ETPKDNFLQIYSEK
+599 ETPSDNFLQIYSEK

-670 DVKMPVM
+670 DIKMPVM

-712 TAKRA
+712 AAKRA

-730 MLMIILNKYLG
+730 ILMAILNKYLG
-741 NSQ
+741 NSSRL

>member
-1 MYSAMKGLR
+1 
-10 IMKKM
+10 MKKI
-15 LLKIKMY
+15 LLRSKIY
-22 IICFLICFGF
+22 IICFLVCFGF
-32 VQTLIIVSNMVYTN
+32 LQALIIAGNIVYIN
-46 NAKKLLSTEASSA
+46 NAQKLLTTEASSA
-59 VVQIKNNVATY
+59 VVQLKNNVSIY

-93 QEPLKYID
+93 QKPLKYID
-101 DLNKLYKMISKEPA
+101 DLNKLYKMISREPA

-120 IVEDDCIK
+120 IVEENCIK
-128 RIYHMNENNIIYSN
+128 RIYHMNENNIIYN
-142 YMLSD
+142 NHMLSD
-147 MEKNGNYSFSKKAEG
+147 MENNGDYLFSKKSDE
-162 TIILSLLNFIQ
+162 TVVSSLVNFIQ
-173 TEEGIV
+173 TEDGII
-179 LRTPVYYEN
+179 LRTPVYYED
-188 GELWGFTTIILKIS
+188 GELWGFATVILKIS

-207 IGLTNLTKERHN
+207 TGLTNLTKEKHN

-225 DKKNKKTF
+225 DKNNKKTL

-239 ETQDIDGVNAKIDVY
+239 ENQEINGVSAKIDVH
-254 GKDWILNIA
+254 GREWILNIA
-263 PKKGWIPL
+263 PKEGWIPVH
-271 YIIIIEIILEFLF
+271 IIVIEIIAELLF
-284 AGIITIILYKIILS
+284 AGIITIILYKIIAS

-313 EALKQAYETASKAN
+313 EALRQAYETANKAN

-498 EYLKDLFV
+498 EYLKDLFI

-543 SKINVG
+543 SKLNVG

-555 IFLEFQEVLNN
+555 IFLEIQKTSNDDMN
-566 NKDSKSINLE
+566 NKLINLE
-576 ADIHSKKIQ
+576 NNICSEMIQTKNGQVLEDI
-585 IENKQALEELYQND
+585 YQSD

>member
-1 MYSAMKGLR
+1 
-10 IMKKM
+10 MKKI
-15 LLKIKMY
+15 LLKMKIY
-22 IICFLICFGF
+22 IVCFLVCFGF
-32 VQTLIIVSNMVYTN
+32 LQALVVVSNIVYIN
-46 NAKKLLSTEASSA
+46 NAQKLLSTEASSA
-59 VVQIKNNVATY
+59 VIQLKNNVSIY

-76 MKLWITM
+76 MKLWIMM
-83 KSDETMKDIA
+83 KSDETMKGIA
-93 QEPLKYID
+93 QNPLKYSD
-101 DLNKLYKMISKEPA
+101 DLNELYEMISKQSA
-115 IYALE
+115 IYVLE
-120 IVEDDCIK
+120 IVEKNNIK
-128 RIYHMNENNIIYSN
+128 HVYHMNQNDIIYSN
-142 YMLSD
+142 HTLDDIENNEDYL
-147 MEKNGNYSFSKKAEG
+147 FSKKSQK
-162 TIILSLLNFIQ
+162 TVISSLLNFIQ
-173 TEEGIV
+173 TEEGII
-179 LRTPVYYEN
+179 LRTPVYYKN
-188 GELWGFTTIILKIS
+188 GELWGFTTVVLKIS

-207 IGLTNLTKERHN
+207 TGLTNLTKEKYN

-225 DKKNKKTF
+225 DENNKKTL
-233 INLNIT
+233 INSNIT
-239 ETQDIDGVNAKIDVY
+239 EKQKIDGVSAKINVY
-254 GKDWILNIA
+254 RRDWILNIA

-271 YIIIIEIILEFLF
+271 YVIVIEIMTELF
-284 AGIITIILYKIILS
+284 FASVITIILYKIIAS

-313 EALKQAYETASKAN
+313 EALKQAYETANKAN
-327 EAKTKFLSNM
+327 DAKTKFLSNM

-352 EVAYGNIDDKEN
+352 EIAYGNTDDKEN
-364 VSNCLQKILLA
+364 VSNCLEKILLS

-399 NDDKFNIIDLINEI
+399 NNDKFNIIDLINEI
-413 VSLSKPLIREK
+413 ASLSKPLIREK

-442 DSEKLTQVFMNLI
+442 DREKLIQVFMNLI

-478 KDRIG
+478 KNRIG
-483 CYEIIIQDNG
+483 CYEIIVQDNG
-493 IGMTE
+493 IGMTQ

-514 RINHIKGTGLGMP
+514 RISHIKGTGLGMP

-543 SKINVG
+543 SKIDVG

-555 IFLEFQEVLNN
+555 IFLEFQEMLD
-566 NKDSKSINLE
+566 DSKDRRLITLE
-576 ADIHSKKIQ
+576 TDIHSDIIQ
-585 IENKQALEELYQND
+585 MNTQQVLKDIYQSN
-599 ETPKDNFLQIYSEK
+599 ETPSDNFLQIYSEK

-670 DVKMPVM
+670 DIKMPVM

-712 TAKRA
+712 AAKRA

-730 MLMIILNKYLG
+730 ILMAILNKYLG
-741 NSQ
+741 NSSRL

>member
-1 MYSAMKGLR
+1 
-10 IMKKM
+10 MKKI
-15 LLKIKMY
+15 LLKIKIY
-22 IICFLICFGF
+22 IVCFLVCFGF
-32 VQTLIIVSNMVYTN
+32 LQALVVVSNIVYIN

-59 VVQIKNNVATY
+59 VIQLKNNVSIY

-76 MKLWITM
+76 MKLWIMM
-83 KSDETMKDIA
+83 KSDETMKGIA
-93 QEPLKYID
+93 QNPLKYSD
-101 DLNKLYKMISKEPA
+101 DLNELYEMISKQSA
-115 IYALE
+115 IYVLE
-120 IVEDDCIK
+120 IVEKNNIK
-128 RIYHMNENNIIYSN
+128 HVYHMNENDIIYSN
-142 YMLSD
+142 HTLDDIENNEDYL
-147 MEKNGNYSFSKKAEG
+147 FSKKSQK
-162 TIILSLLNFIQ
+162 TVISSLLNFIQ
-173 TEEGIV
+173 TEEGII
-179 LRTPVYYEN
+179 LRTPVYYKN
-188 GELWGFTTIILKIS
+188 GELWGFTTVVLKIS

-207 IGLTNLTKERHN
+207 TGLTNLTKEKYD

-225 DKKNKKTF
+225 DENNKKTL
-233 INLNIT
+233 INSNIT
-239 ETQDIDGVNAKIDVY
+239 EKQKIDGVNAKINVY
-254 GKDWILNIA
+254 RRDWILNIA

-271 YIIIIEIILEFLF
+271 YVIVIEIMTELFL
-284 AGIITIILYKIILS
+284 ASVITIILYKIIAS

-313 EALKQAYETASKAN
+313 EALKQAYETANKAN
-327 EAKTKFLSNM
+327 DAKTKFLSNM

-352 EVAYGNIDDKEN
+352 EVAYGNTNDKEN
-364 VSNCLQKILLA
+364 VSNCLEKILLS

-399 NDDKFNIIDLINEI
+399 NNDKFNIIDLINEI
-413 VSLSKPLIREK
+413 ASLSKPLIREK

-442 DSEKLTQVFMNLI
+442 DREKLIQVFMNLI

-478 KDRIG
+478 KNRIG
-483 CYEIIIQDNG
+483 CYEIIVQDNG
-493 IGMTE
+493 IGMTQ
-498 EYLKDLFV
+498 EYLKVLFV

-514 RINHIKGTGLGMP
+514 RISHIKGTGLGMP

-555 IFLEFQEVLNN
+555 IFLEFQEILD
-566 NKDSKSINLE
+566 DSKDRRLITLE
-576 ADIHSKKIQ
+576 TDIHSDIIQ
-585 IENKQALEELYQND
+585 MNTQQVLKDIYQSN
-599 ETPKDNFLQIYSEK
+599 ETPRDNFLQIYSEK

-670 DVKMPVM
+670 DIKMPVM

-712 TAKRA
+712 AAKRA

-730 MLMIILNKYLG
+730 ILMAILNKYLG
-741 NSQ
+741 NSSRL

>member
-1 MYSAMKGLR
+1 
-10 IMKKM
+10 MKKI
-15 LLKIKMY
+15 LLKMKIY
-22 IICFLICFGF
+22 IVCFLVCFGF
-32 VQTLIIVSNMVYTN
+32 LQALVVVSNIVYIN
-46 NAKKLLSTEASSA
+46 NAQKLLSTEASSA
-59 VVQIKNNVATY
+59 VIQLKNNVSIY

-76 MKLWITM
+76 MKLWIMM
-83 KSDETMKDIA
+83 KSDETMKGIA
-93 QEPLKYID
+93 QNPLKYSD
-101 DLNKLYKMISKEPA
+101 DLNELYEMISKQSA
-115 IYALE
+115 IYVLE
-120 IVEDDCIK
+120 IVEKNNIK
-128 RIYHMNENNIIYSN
+128 HVYHMNENDIIYSN
-142 YMLSD
+142 HTLDDIENNEDYL
-147 MEKNGNYSFSKKAEG
+147 FSKKSQK
-162 TIILSLLNFIQ
+162 TVISSLLNFIQ
-173 TEEGIV
+173 TEEGII
-179 LRTPVYYEN
+179 LRTPVYYKN
-188 GELWGFTTIILKIS
+188 GELWGFTTVVLKIS

-207 IGLTNLTKERHN
+207 TGLTNLTKEKYN

-225 DKKNKKTF
+225 DENNKKTL
-233 INLNIT
+233 INSNIT
-239 ETQDIDGVNAKIDVY
+239 EKQKIDGVSAKINVY
-254 GKDWILNIA
+254 RRDWILNIA

-271 YIIIIEIILEFLF
+271 YIIVIEIMTELF
-284 AGIITIILYKIILS
+284 FASVITIILYKIIAS

-313 EALKQAYETASKAN
+313 EALKQAYETANKAN
-327 EAKTKFLSNM
+327 DAKTKFLSNM

-352 EVAYGNIDDKEN
+352 EIAYGNTDDKEN
-364 VSNCLQKILLA
+364 VSNCLEKILLS

-399 NDDKFNIIDLINEI
+399 NNDKFNIIDLINEI
-413 VSLSKPLIREK
+413 ASLSKPLIREK

-429 VNISDVVHREVIG
+429 VNISDVIHREVIG
-442 DSEKLTQVFMNLI
+442 DREKLIQVFMNLI

-478 KDRIG
+478 KNTIG
-483 CYEIIIQDNG
+483 CYEIIVQDNG
-493 IGMTE
+493 IGMTQ

-514 RINHIKGTGLGMP
+514 RISHIKGTGLGMP

-543 SKINVG
+543 SKLNVG

-555 IFLEFQEVLNN
+555 IFLEFQEMLD
-566 NKDSKSINLE
+566 DSKDRRLITLE
-576 ADIHSKKIQ
+576 TDIHSDIIQ
-585 IENKQALEELYQND
+585 MNTQQVLKDIYQSN
-599 ETPKDNFLQIYSEK
+599 ETPSDNFLQIYSEK

-670 DVKMPVM
+670 DIKMPVM

-712 TAKRA
+712 AAKRA

-730 MLMIILNKYLG
+730 ILMVILNKYLG
-741 NSQ
+741 NSSRL

>member
-1 MYSAMKGLR
+1 
-10 IMKKM
+10 MKKI
-15 LLKIKMY
+15 LLKMKIY
-22 IICFLICFGF
+22 IVCFLVCFGF
-32 VQTLIIVSNMVYTN
+32 LQALVVVSNIVYIN
-46 NAKKLLSTEASSA
+46 NAQKLLSTEASSA
-59 VVQIKNNVATY
+59 VIQLKNNVSIY

-76 MKLWITM
+76 MKLWIMM
-83 KSDETMKDIA
+83 KSDETMKGIA
-93 QEPLKYID
+93 QNPLKYSD
-101 DLNKLYKMISKEPA
+101 DLNELYEMISKQSA
-115 IYALE
+115 IYVLE
-120 IVEDDCIK
+120 IVEKNNIK
-128 RIYHMNENNIIYSN
+128 HVYHMNENDIIYSN
-142 YMLSD
+142 HTLDDIENNEDYL
-147 MEKNGNYSFSKKAEG
+147 FSKKSQK
-162 TIILSLLNFIQ
+162 TVISSLLNFIQ
-173 TEEGIV
+173 TEEGII
-179 LRTPVYYEN
+179 LRTPVYYKN
-188 GELWGFTTIILKIS
+188 GELWGFTTVVLKIS

-207 IGLTNLTKERHN
+207 TGLTNLTKEKYN

-225 DKKNKKTF
+225 DENNKKTL
-233 INLNIT
+233 INSNIT
-239 ETQDIDGVNAKIDVY
+239 EKQKIDGVSAKINVY
-254 GKDWILNIA
+254 RRDWILNIA

-271 YIIIIEIILEFLF
+271 YIIVIEIMTELF
-284 AGIITIILYKIILS
+284 FASVITIILYKIIAS

-313 EALKQAYETASKAN
+313 EALKQAYETANKAN
-327 EAKTKFLSNM
+327 DAKTKFLSNM

-352 EVAYGNIDDKEN
+352 EIAYGNTDDKEN
-364 VSNCLQKILLA
+364 VSNCLEKILLS

-399 NDDKFNIIDLINEI
+399 NNDKFNIIDLINEI
-413 VSLSKPLIREK
+413 ASLSKPLIREK

-429 VNISDVVHREVIG
+429 VNISDVIHREVIG
-442 DSEKLTQVFMNLI
+442 DREKLIQVFMNLI

-478 KDRIG
+478 KNTIG
-483 CYEIIIQDNG
+483 CYEIIVQDNG
-493 IGMTE
+493 IGMTQ

-514 RINHIKGTGLGMP
+514 RISHIKGTGLGMP

-543 SKINVG
+543 SKLNVG

-555 IFLEFQEVLNN
+555 IFLEFQEMLD
-566 NKDSKSINLE
+566 DSKDRRLITLE
-576 ADIHSKKIQ
+576 TDIHSDIIQ
-585 IENKQALEELYQND
+585 MNTQQVLKDIYQSN
-599 ETPKDNFLQIYSEK
+599 ETPSDNFLQIYSEK

-670 DVKMPVM
+670 DIKMPVM

-688 LSGNYYKNIPIVA
+688 LSGNYYNNIPIVA

-712 TAKRA
+712 AAKRA

-730 MLMIILNKYLG
+730 ILMVILNKYLG
-741 NSQ
+741 NSSRL

>member
-1 MYSAMKGLR
+1 
-10 IMKKM
+10 MKKI
-15 LLKIKMY
+15 LLKIKIY
-22 IICFLICFGF
+22 IVCFLVCFGF
-32 VQTLIIVSNMVYTN
+32 LQALVVVSNIVYIN

-59 VVQIKNNVATY
+59 VIQLKNNVSIY

-76 MKLWITM
+76 MKLWIMM
-83 KSDETMKDIA
+83 KSDETMKGIA
-93 QEPLKYID
+93 QNPLKYSD
-101 DLNKLYKMISKEPA
+101 DLNELYEMISKQSA
-115 IYALE
+115 IYVLE
-120 IVEDDCIK
+120 IVEKNNIK
-128 RIYHMNENNIIYSN
+128 HVYHMNENDIIYSN
-142 YMLSD
+142 HTLDDIENNEDYL
-147 MEKNGNYSFSKKAEG
+147 FSKKSQK
-162 TIILSLLNFIQ
+162 TVISSLLNFIQ
-173 TEEGIV
+173 TEEGII
-179 LRTPVYYEN
+179 LRTPVYYKN
-188 GELWGFTTIILKIS
+188 GELWGFTTVVLKIS

-207 IGLTNLTKERHN
+207 TGLTNLTKEKYD

-225 DKKNKKTF
+225 DENNKKTL
-233 INLNIT
+233 INSNIT
-239 ETQDIDGVNAKIDVY
+239 EKQKIDGVNAKINVY
-254 GKDWILNIA
+254 RRDWILNIA

-271 YIIIIEIILEFLF
+271 YVIVIEIMTELFL
-284 AGIITIILYKIILS
+284 ASVITIILYKIIAS

-313 EALKQAYETASKAN
+313 EALKQAYETANKAN
-327 EAKTKFLSNM
+327 DAKTKFLSNM

-352 EVAYGNIDDKEN
+352 EVAYGNTNDKEN
-364 VSNCLQKILLA
+364 VSNCLEKILLS

-399 NDDKFNIIDLINEI
+399 NNDKFNIIDLINEI
-413 VSLSKPLIREK
+413 ASLSKPLIREK

-442 DSEKLTQVFMNLI
+442 DREKLIQVFMNLI

-478 KDRIG
+478 KNRIG
-483 CYEIIIQDNG
+483 CYEIIVQDNG
-493 IGMTE
+493 IGMTQ

-514 RINHIKGTGLGMP
+514 RISHIKGTGLGMP

-555 IFLEFQEVLNN
+555 IFLEFQEILH
-566 NKDSKSINLE
+566 DSKDRRLITLE
-576 ADIHSKKIQ
+576 TDIHSDIIQ
-585 IENKQALEELYQND
+585 MNTQQVLKDIYQSN
-599 ETPKDNFLQIYSEK
+599 ETPRDNFLQIYSEK

-670 DVKMPVM
+670 DIKMPVM

-712 TAKRA
+712 AAKRA

-730 MLMIILNKYLG
+730 ILMAILNKYLG
-741 NSQ
+741 NSSRL

>member
-1 MYSAMKGLR
+1 
-10 IMKKM
+10 MKKI
-15 LLKIKMY
+15 LLKMKIY
-22 IICFLICFGF
+22 IVCFLVCFGF
-32 VQTLIIVSNMVYTN
+32 LQALVVVSNIVYIN
-46 NAKKLLSTEASSA
+46 NAQKLLSTEASSA
-59 VVQIKNNVATY
+59 VIQLKNNVSIY

-76 MKLWITM
+76 MKLWIMM
-83 KSDETMKDIA
+83 KSDETMKGIA
-93 QEPLKYID
+93 QNPLKYSD
-101 DLNKLYKMISKEPA
+101 DLNELYEMISKQSA
-115 IYALE
+115 IYVLE
-120 IVEDDCIK
+120 IVENNNIK
-128 RIYHMNENNIIYSN
+128 HVYHMNENDIIYSN
-142 YMLSD
+142 HTLDDIENNEDYL
-147 MEKNGNYSFSKKAEG
+147 FSKKSQK
-162 TIILSLLNFIQ
+162 TVISSLLNFIQ
-173 TEEGIV
+173 TEEGII
-179 LRTPVYYEN
+179 LRTPVYYKN
-188 GELWGFTTIILKIS
+188 GELWGFTTVVLKIS

-207 IGLTNLTKERHN
+207 TGLTNLTKEKYN

-225 DKKNKKTF
+225 DENNKKTL
-233 INLNIT
+233 INSNIT
-239 ETQDIDGVNAKIDVY
+239 EKQKIDGVSAKINVY
-254 GKDWILNIA
+254 RRDWILNIA

-271 YIIIIEIILEFLF
+271 YVIVIEIMTELF
-284 AGIITIILYKIILS
+284 FASVITIILHEIIAS

-313 EALKQAYETASKAN
+313 EALKQAYETANKAN
-327 EAKTKFLSNM
+327 DAKTKFLSNM

-352 EVAYGNIDDKEN
+352 EIAYGNTDDKEN
-364 VSNCLQKILLA
+364 VSNCLEKILLS

-399 NDDKFNIIDLINEI
+399 NNDKFNIIDLINEI
-413 VSLSKPLIREK
+413 ASLSKPLIREK

-442 DSEKLTQVFMNLI
+442 DREKLIQVFMNLI

-478 KDRIG
+478 KNRIG
-483 CYEIIIQDNG
+483 CYEIVVQDNG
-493 IGMTE
+493 IGMTQ

-514 RINHIKGTGLGMP
+514 RISHIKGTGLGMP

-543 SKINVG
+543 SKIDVG

-555 IFLEFQEVLNN
+555 IFLEFQEMLD
-566 NKDSKSINLE
+566 DSKDRRLITLE
-576 ADIHSKKIQ
+576 TDIHSDIIQ
-585 IENKQALEELYQND
+585 MNTQQVLKDIYQSN
-599 ETPKDNFLQIYSEK
+599 ETPSDNFLQIYSEK

-647 KNGQEAVDI
+647 KNGQEAVDV

-670 DVKMPVM
+670 DIKMPVM

-712 TAKRA
+712 AAKRA

-730 MLMIILNKYLG
+730 ILMAILNKYLG
-741 NSQ
+741 NSSRL

>member
-1 MYSAMKGLR
+1 
-10 IMKKM
+10 MKKI
-15 LLKIKMY
+15 LLKIKIY
-22 IICFLICFGF
+22 IVCFLVCFGF
-32 VQTLIIVSNMVYTN
+32 LQALVVVSNIVYIN

-59 VVQIKNNVATY
+59 VIQLKNNVSIY

-76 MKLWITM
+76 MKLWIMM
-83 KSDETMKDIA
+83 KSDETMKGIA
-93 QEPLKYID
+93 QNPLKYSD
-101 DLNKLYKMISKEPA
+101 DLNELYEMISKQSA
-115 IYALE
+115 IYVLE
-120 IVEDDCIK
+120 IVEKNNIK
-128 RIYHMNENNIIYSN
+128 HVYHMNENDIIYSN
-142 YMLSD
+142 HTLDDIENNEDYL
-147 MEKNGNYSFSKKAEG
+147 FSKKSQK
-162 TIILSLLNFIQ
+162 TVISSLLNFIQ
-173 TEEGIV
+173 TEEGII
-179 LRTPVYYEN
+179 LRTPVYYKN
-188 GELWGFTTIILKIS
+188 GELWGFTTVVLKIS

-207 IGLTNLTKERHN
+207 TGLTNLTKEKYD

-225 DKKNKKTF
+225 DENNKKTL
-233 INLNIT
+233 INSNIT
-239 ETQDIDGVNAKIDVY
+239 EKQKIDGVNAKINVY
-254 GKDWILNIA
+254 RRDWILNIA

-271 YIIIIEIILEFLF
+271 YVIVIEIMTELFL
-284 AGIITIILYKIILS
+284 ASVITIILYKIIAS

-313 EALKQAYETASKAN
+313 EALKQAYETANKAN
-327 EAKTKFLSNM
+327 DAKTKFLSNM

-352 EVAYGNIDDKEN
+352 EVAYGNTNDKEN
-364 VSNCLQKILLA
+364 VSNCLEKILLS

-399 NDDKFNIIDLINEI
+399 NNDKFNIIDLINEI
-413 VSLSKPLIREK
+413 ASLSKPLIREK

-442 DSEKLTQVFMNLI
+442 DREKLIQVFMNLI

-478 KDRIG
+478 KNRIG
-483 CYEIIIQDNG
+483 CYEIIVQDNG
-493 IGMTE
+493 IGMTQ

-514 RINHIKGTGLGMP
+514 RISHIKGTGLGMP

-555 IFLEFQEVLNN
+555 IFLEFQEILD
-566 NKDSKSINLE
+566 DSKDRRLITLE
-576 ADIHSKKIQ
+576 TDIHSDIIQ
-585 IENKQALEELYQND
+585 MNTQQVLKDIYQSN
-599 ETPKDNFLQIYSEK
+599 ETPRDNFLQIYSEK

-670 DVKMPVM
+670 DIKMPVM

-712 TAKRA
+712 TAKIA

-730 MLMIILNKYLG
+730 ILMAILNKYLG
-741 NSQ
+741 NSSRL

>member
-1 MYSAMKGLR
+1 
-10 IMKKM
+10 
-15 LLKIKMY
+15 
-22 IICFLICFGF
+22 
-32 VQTLIIVSNMVYTN
+32 
-46 NAKKLLSTEASSA
+46 
-59 VVQIKNNVATY
+59 
-70 VYLSEI
+70 
-76 MKLWITM
+76 
-83 KSDETMKDIA
+83 
-93 QEPLKYID
+93 
-101 DLNKLYKMISKEPA
+101 
-115 IYALE
+115 
-120 IVEDDCIK
+120 
-128 RIYHMNENNIIYSN
+128 
-142 YMLSD
+142 
-147 MEKNGNYSFSKKAEG
+147 
-162 TIILSLLNFIQ
+162 
-173 TEEGIV
+173 
-179 LRTPVYYEN
+179 
-188 GELWGFTTIILKIS
+188 
-202 DIFSY
+202 
-207 IGLTNLTKERHN
+207 
-219 YELFYF
+219 
-225 DKKNKKTF
+225 
-233 INLNIT
+233 
-239 ETQDIDGVNAKIDVY
+239 
-254 GKDWILNIA
+254 
-263 PKKGWIPL
+263 
-271 YIIIIEIILEFLF
+271 
-284 AGIITIILYKIILS
+284 
-298 KNNKIRAIKEQMETH
+298 METH

-399 NDDKFNIIDLINEI
+399 NDDKFNIIDLINEV

-442 DSEKLTQVFMNLI
+442 DSEKLTQVFINLI

-483 CYEIIIQDNG
+483 CYEIIIKDNG
-493 IGMTE
+493 IGMSE

-543 SKINVG
+543 SKLNVG

-555 IFLEFQEVLNN
+555 IFLELQ
-566 NKDSKSINLE
+566 KKSDDNENSNLIE
-576 ADIHSKKIQ
+576 LENDIHSKIIQ
-585 IENKQALEELYQND
+585 TKNGQDLEDIYISD

>member
-1 MYSAMKGLR
+1 
-10 IMKKM
+10 MKKI
-15 LLKIKMY
+15 LLKIKIY
-22 IICFLICFGF
+22 IICFLVCFGF
-32 VQTLIIVSNMVYTN
+32 VQTLIIVSNMVYIT
-46 NAKKLLSTEASSA
+46 NAKKLLNTEASSA
-59 VVQIKNNVATY
+59 MVQLKNNVSIY

-83 KSDETMKDIA
+83 KSDEIMKDIA
-93 QEPLKYID
+93 QKPLKYID
-101 DLNKLYKMISKEPA
+101 DLNKLYKIISKESA
-115 IYALE
+115 IYVLE
-120 IVEDDCIK
+120 IVENNCIK

-142 YMLSD
+142 HQLND
-147 MEKNGNYSFSKKAEG
+147 MEYNGDYLFSKKEQQ
-162 TIILSLLNFIQ
+162 TIVSSLLSLIQ

-188 GELWGFTTIILKIS
+188 GELWGFTTVILKIS

-207 IGLTNLTKERHN
+207 IGLTNLTKDKYN

-225 DKKNKKTF
+225 DKNNKKTL
-233 INLNIT
+233 INLNIKET
-239 ETQDIDGVNAKIDVY
+239 EKIDGINAKINIY
-254 GKDWILNIA
+254 GRDWILNIA

-271 YIIIIEIILEFLF
+271 YIIIIEIMAALF
-284 AGIITIILYKIILS
+284 FASIITMILYKVIEF
-298 KNNKIRAIKEQMETH
+298 KNNKIRIIKEQMETH
-313 EALKQAYETASKAN
+313 EALKQAYETANKAN
-327 EAKTKFLSNM
+327 DAKMKFLSNM
-337 SHDIRTPMNIIIGMA
+337 SHDIRTPMNIIIGMT
-352 EVAYGNIDDKEN
+352 EVAYGNIDDREN
-364 VSNCLQKILLA
+364 VLNCLQKILLA

-399 NDDKFNIIDLINEI
+399 NDDKFNIIDLINDI
-413 VSLSKPLIREK
+413 ASLSKPLIREK

-442 DSEKLTQVFMNLI
+442 DREKLTQVFMNLI
-455 SNAIKYTFDE
+455 SNAIKYTLDE

-483 CYEIIIQDNG
+483 CYEIIVQDNG
-493 IGMTE
+493 IGMTK

-543 SKINVG
+543 SELNVG

-555 IFLEFQEVLNN
+555 IFLEIQEAFSDD
-566 NKDSKSINLE
+566 KDSKSTSLE
-576 ADIHSKKIQ
+576 TDIYSEVTQ
-585 IENKQALEELYQND
+585 TANEQVLQDMYQND

-712 TAKRA
+712 TAKKA

>member
-1 MYSAMKGLR
+1 
-10 IMKKM
+10 MKKI
-15 LLKIKMY
+15 LLKIKIY
-22 IICFLICFGF
+22 IICFLVCFGF
-32 VQTLIIVSNMVYTN
+32 VQTLIIVSNMVYIT
-46 NAKKLLSTEASSA
+46 NAKKLLNTEASSA
-59 VVQIKNNVATY
+59 MVQLKNNVSIY

-83 KSDETMKDIA
+83 KSDEIMKDIA
-93 QEPLKYID
+93 QKPLKYID
-101 DLNKLYKMISKEPA
+101 DLNKLYKIISKESA
-115 IYALE
+115 IYVLE
-120 IVEDDCIK
+120 IVENNCIK

-142 YMLSD
+142 HQLND
-147 MEKNGNYSFSKKAEG
+147 MEYNGDYLFSKKEQQ
-162 TIILSLLNFIQ
+162 TIVSSLLSLIQ

-188 GELWGFTTIILKIS
+188 GELWGFTTVILKIS

-207 IGLTNLTKERHN
+207 IGLTNLTKDKYN

-225 DKKNKKTF
+225 DKNNKKTL
-233 INLNIT
+233 INLNIKET
-239 ETQDIDGVNAKIDVY
+239 EKIDGINAKINIY
-254 GKDWILNIA
+254 GRDWILNIA

-271 YIIIIEIILEFLF
+271 YIIIIEIMAALF
-284 AGIITIILYKIILS
+284 FASIITMILYKVIEF
-298 KNNKIRAIKEQMETH
+298 KNNKIRIIKEQMETH
-313 EALKQAYETASKAN
+313 EALKQAYETANKAN
-327 EAKTKFLSNM
+327 DAKMKFLSNM
-337 SHDIRTPMNIIIGMA
+337 SHDIRTPMNIIIGMT
-352 EVAYGNIDDKEN
+352 EVAYGNIDDREN
-364 VSNCLQKILLA
+364 VLNCLQKILLA

-399 NDDKFNIIDLINEI
+399 NDDKFNIIDLINDI
-413 VSLSKPLIREK
+413 ASLSKPLIREK

-442 DSEKLTQVFMNLI
+442 DREKLTQVFMNLI
-455 SNAIKYTFDE
+455 SNAIKYTLDE

-483 CYEIIIQDNG
+483 CYEIIVQDNG
-493 IGMTE
+493 IGMTK

-543 SKINVG
+543 SELNVG

-555 IFLEFQEVLNN
+555 IFLEIQEAFSDD
-566 NKDSKSINLE
+566 KDSKSTSLE
-576 ADIHSKKIQ
+576 TDIYSEVTQ
-585 IENKQALEELYQND
+585 TANEQVLEDMYQND

-712 TAKRA
+712 TAKKA

>member
-1 MYSAMKGLR
+1 
-10 IMKKM
+10 MKKI
-15 LLKIKMY
+15 LLKMKIY
-22 IICFLICFGF
+22 IVCFLVCFG
-32 VQTLIIVSNMVYTN
+32 VLQALVVVSNIVYIN

-59 VVQIKNNVATY
+59 VIQLKNNVSIY

-83 KSDETMKDIA
+83 KSDETMKGIA
-93 QEPLKYID
+93 QNPLKYSD
-101 DLNKLYKMISKEPA
+101 DLNKLYEMISKQSA
-115 IYALE
+115 IYVLE
-120 IVEDDCIK
+120 IVEKNNIK
-128 RIYHMNENNIIYSN
+128 HVYHMNKNDIIYSN
-142 YMLSD
+142 HTLDDIENNEDYL
-147 MEKNGNYSFSKKAEG
+147 FSKKSQR
-162 TIILSLLNFIQ
+162 TFFSSLLNFIQ
-173 TEEGIV
+173 TDEGII
-179 LRTPVYYEN
+179 LRTPVYYKS
-188 GELWGFTTIILKIS
+188 GELWGFTTVVLKIS

-207 IGLTNLTKERHN
+207 TGLTNLTKEKYN

-225 DKKNKKTF
+225 DENNKKTL
-233 INLNIT
+233 INSNIT
-239 ETQDIDGVNAKIDVY
+239 EKQKIDSVNAKINVY
-254 GKDWILNIA
+254 RRDWILNIA

-271 YIIIIEIILEFLF
+271 YVIVIEIMTELF
-284 AGIITIILYKIILS
+284 FASVITIILYKIIAS

-313 EALKQAYETASKAN
+313 EALKQAYETANKAN
-327 EAKTKFLSNM
+327 DAKTKFLSNM

-352 EVAYGNIDDKEN
+352 EIAYGNTDDKEN
-364 VSNCLQKILLA
+364 VSNCLEKILLS

-399 NDDKFNIIDLINEI
+399 NNDKFNIIDLINEI
-413 VSLSKPLIREK
+413 ASLSKPLIREK

-442 DSEKLTQVFMNLI
+442 DREKLIQVFMNLI

-478 KDRIG
+478 KNRIG
-483 CYEIIIQDNG
+483 CYEIIVQDNG
-493 IGMTE
+493 IGMTQ

-514 RINHIKGTGLGMP
+514 RISHIKGTGLGMP

-543 SKINVG
+543 SKIDVG

-555 IFLEFQEVLNN
+555 IFLEFQEMLD
-566 NKDSKSINLE
+566 DSKDRRLITLE
-576 ADIHSKKIQ
+576 TDIHSDIIQ
-585 IENKQALEELYQND
+585 MNTQQVLKDIYQSN
-599 ETPKDNFLQIYSEK
+599 ETPSDNFLQIYSEK

-670 DVKMPVM
+670 DIKMPVM

-712 TAKRA
+712 AAKRA

-730 MLMIILNKYLG
+730 ILMAILNKYLG
-741 NSQ
+741 NSSRL

>member
-1 MYSAMKGLR
+1 
-10 IMKKM
+10 MKKI
-15 LLKIKMY
+15 LLKMKIY
-22 IICFLICFGF
+22 IVCFLVCFG
-32 VQTLIIVSNMVYTN
+32 VLQALVVVSNIVYIN

-59 VVQIKNNVATY
+59 VIQLKNNVSIY

-83 KSDETMKDIA
+83 KSDETMKGIA
-93 QEPLKYID
+93 QNPLKYSD
-101 DLNKLYKMISKEPA
+101 DLNKLYEMISKQSA
-115 IYALE
+115 IYVLE
-120 IVEDDCIK
+120 IVEKNNIK
-128 RIYHMNENNIIYSN
+128 HVYHMNKNDIIYSN
-142 YMLSD
+142 HTLDDIENNEDYL
-147 MEKNGNYSFSKKAEG
+147 FSKKSQR
-162 TIILSLLNFIQ
+162 TIISSLLNFIQ
-173 TEEGIV
+173 TEEGII
-179 LRTPVYYEN
+179 LRTPVYYKS
-188 GELWGFTTIILKIS
+188 GELWGFTTVVLKIS

-207 IGLTNLTKERHN
+207 TGLTNLTKEKYN

-225 DKKNKKTF
+225 DENNKKTL
-233 INLNIT
+233 INSNIT
-239 ETQDIDGVNAKIDVY
+239 EKQKIDSVNAKINVY
-254 GKDWILNIA
+254 RRDWILNIA

-271 YIIIIEIILEFLF
+271 YVIVIEIMTELF
-284 AGIITIILYKIILS
+284 FASVITIILYKIIAS

-313 EALKQAYETASKAN
+313 EALKQAYETANKAN
-327 EAKTKFLSNM
+327 DAKTKFLSNM

-352 EVAYGNIDDKEN
+352 EIAYGNTDDKEN
-364 VSNCLQKILLA
+364 VSNCLEKILLS

-399 NDDKFNIIDLINEI
+399 NNDKFNIIDLINEI
-413 VSLSKPLIREK
+413 ASLSKPLIREK

-442 DSEKLTQVFMNLI
+442 DREKLIQVFMNLI

-478 KDRIG
+478 KNRIG
-483 CYEIIIQDNG
+483 CYEIIVQDNG
-493 IGMTE
+493 IGMTQ

-514 RINHIKGTGLGMP
+514 RISHIKGTGLGMP

-543 SKINVG
+543 SKIDVG

-555 IFLEFQEVLNN
+555 IFLEFQEILD
-566 NKDSKSINLE
+566 DSKDRRLITLE
-576 ADIHSKKIQ
+576 TDIHSDIIQ
-585 IENKQALEELYQND
+585 MNTQQVLKDIYQSN
-599 ETPKDNFLQIYSEK
+599 ETPSDNFLQIYSEK

-670 DVKMPVM
+670 DIKMPVM
-677 DGYAAAKAIRS
+677 DGYAAEKAIRS

-712 TAKRA
+712 AAKRA

-730 MLMIILNKYLG
+730 ILMAILNKYLG
-741 NSQ
+741 NSSRL

>member
-1 MYSAMKGLR
+1 
-10 IMKKM
+10 MKKI
-15 LLKIKMY
+15 LLKIKIY
-22 IICFLICFGF
+22 IVCFLVCFGF
-32 VQTLIIVSNMVYTN
+32 LQALVVVSNIVYIN

-59 VVQIKNNVATY
+59 VIQLKNNVSIY

-76 MKLWITM
+76 MKLWIMM
-83 KSDETMKDIA
+83 KSDETMKGIA
-93 QEPLKYID
+93 QNPLKYSD
-101 DLNKLYKMISKEPA
+101 DLNELYEMISKQSA
-115 IYALE
+115 IYVLE
-120 IVEDDCIK
+120 IVEKNNIK
-128 RIYHMNENNIIYSN
+128 HVYHMNENDIIYSN
-142 YMLSD
+142 HTLDDIENNEDYL
-147 MEKNGNYSFSKKAEG
+147 FSKKSQK
-162 TIILSLLNFIQ
+162 TVISSLLNFIQ
-173 TEEGIV
+173 TEEGII
-179 LRTPVYYEN
+179 LRTPVYYKN
-188 GELWGFTTIILKIS
+188 GELWGFTTVVLKIS

-207 IGLTNLTKERHN
+207 TGLTNLTKEKYD

-225 DKKNKKTF
+225 DENNKKTL
-233 INLNIT
+233 INSNIT
-239 ETQDIDGVNAKIDVY
+239 EKQKIDGVNAKINVY
-254 GKDWILNIA
+254 RRDWILNIA

-271 YIIIIEIILEFLF
+271 YVIVIEIMTELFL
-284 AGIITIILYKIILS
+284 ASVITIILYKIIAS

-313 EALKQAYETASKAN
+313 EALKQAYETANKAN
-327 EAKTKFLSNM
+327 DAKTKFLSNM

-352 EVAYGNIDDKEN
+352 EVAYGNTNDKEN
-364 VSNCLQKILLA
+364 VSNCLEKILLS

-399 NDDKFNIIDLINEI
+399 NNDKFNIIDLINEI
-413 VSLSKPLIREK
+413 ASLSKPLIREK

-442 DSEKLTQVFMNLI
+442 DREKLIQVFMNLI

-478 KDRIG
+478 KNRIG
-483 CYEIIIQDNG
+483 CYEIIVQDNG
-493 IGMTE
+493 IGMTQ

-514 RINHIKGTGLGMP
+514 RISHIKGTGLGMP

-555 IFLEFQEVLNN
+555 IFLEFQEILD
-566 NKDSKSINLE
+566 DSKDRRLITLE
-576 ADIHSKKIQ
+576 TDIHSDIIQ
-585 IENKQALEELYQND
+585 MNTQQVLKDIYQSN
-599 ETPKDNFLQIYSEK
+599 ETPRDNFLQIYSEK

-670 DVKMPVM
+670 DIKMPVM

-712 TAKRA
+712 AAKRA

-730 MLMIILNKYLG
+730 ILMAILNKYLG
-741 NSQ
+741 NSSRL

>member
-1 MYSAMKGLR
+1 
-10 IMKKM
+10 MKKI
-15 LLKIKMY
+15 LLKMKIY
-22 IICFLICFGF
+22 IVCFLVCFGF
-32 VQTLIIVSNMVYTN
+32 LQALVVVSNIVYIN
-46 NAKKLLSTEASSA
+46 NAQKLLSTEASSA
-59 VVQIKNNVATY
+59 VIQLKNNVSIY

-76 MKLWITM
+76 MKLWIMM
-83 KSDETMKDIA
+83 KSDETMKGIA
-93 QEPLKYID
+93 QNPLKYSD
-101 DLNKLYKMISKEPA
+101 DLNELYEMISKQSA
-115 IYALE
+115 IYVLE
-120 IVEDDCIK
+120 IVEKNNIK
-128 RIYHMNENNIIYSN
+128 HVYHMNQNDIIYSN
-142 YMLSD
+142 HTLDDIENNEDYL
-147 MEKNGNYSFSKKAEG
+147 FSKKSQK
-162 TIILSLLNFIQ
+162 TVISSLLNFIQ
-173 TEEGIV
+173 TEEGII
-179 LRTPVYYEN
+179 LRTPVYYKN
-188 GELWGFTTIILKIS
+188 GELWGFTTVVLKIS

-207 IGLTNLTKERHN
+207 TGLTNLTKEKYN

-225 DKKNKKTF
+225 DENNKKTL
-233 INLNIT
+233 INSNIT
-239 ETQDIDGVNAKIDVY
+239 EKQKIDGVSAKINVY
-254 GKDWILNIA
+254 RRDWILNIA

-271 YIIIIEIILEFLF
+271 YVIVIEIMTELF
-284 AGIITIILYKIILS
+284 FASVITIILHEIIAS

-313 EALKQAYETASKAN
+313 EALKQAYETANKAN
-327 EAKTKFLSNM
+327 DAKTKFLSNM

-352 EVAYGNIDDKEN
+352 EIAYGNTDDKEN
-364 VSNCLQKILLA
+364 VSNCLEKILLS

-399 NDDKFNIIDLINEI
+399 NNDKFNIIDLINEI
-413 VSLSKPLIREK
+413 ASLSKPLIREK

-442 DSEKLTQVFMNLI
+442 DREKLIQVFMNLI

-478 KDRIG
+478 KNRIG
-483 CYEIIIQDNG
+483 CYEIIVQDNG
-493 IGMTE
+493 IGMTQ

-514 RINHIKGTGLGMP
+514 RISHIKGTGLGMP

-543 SKINVG
+543 SKIDVG

-555 IFLEFQEVLNN
+555 IFLEFQEMLD
-566 NKDSKSINLE
+566 DSKDRRLITLE
-576 ADIHSKKIQ
+576 TDIHSDIIQ
-585 IENKQALEELYQND
+585 MNTQQVLKDIYQSN
-599 ETPKDNFLQIYSEK
+599 ETPSDNFLQIYSEK

-670 DVKMPVM
+670 DIKMPVM

-712 TAKRA
+712 AAKRA

-730 MLMIILNKYLG
+730 ILMAILNKYLG
-741 NSQ
+741 NSSRL

>member
-1 MYSAMKGLR
+1 M
-10 IMKKM
+10 
-15 LLKIKMY
+15 
-22 IICFLICFGF
+22 
-32 VQTLIIVSNMVYTN
+32 
-46 NAKKLLSTEASSA
+46 
-59 VVQIKNNVATY
+59 
-70 VYLSEI
+70 
-76 MKLWITM
+76 
-83 KSDETMKDIA
+83 
-93 QEPLKYID
+93 
-101 DLNKLYKMISKEPA
+101 
-115 IYALE
+115 
-120 IVEDDCIK
+120 
-128 RIYHMNENNIIYSN
+128 
-142 YMLSD
+142 
-147 MEKNGNYSFSKKAEG
+147 
-162 TIILSLLNFIQ
+162 
-173 TEEGIV
+173 
-179 LRTPVYYEN
+179 
-188 GELWGFTTIILKIS
+188 
-202 DIFSY
+202 
-207 IGLTNLTKERHN
+207 TKEKYN

-225 DKKNKKTF
+225 DENNKKTL
-233 INLNIT
+233 INSNIT
-239 ETQDIDGVNAKIDVY
+239 EKQKIDSVNAKINVY
-254 GKDWILNIA
+254 RRDWILNIA

-271 YIIIIEIILEFLF
+271 YVIVIEIMTELF
-284 AGIITIILYKIILS
+284 FASVITIILYKIIAS

-313 EALKQAYETASKAN
+313 EALKQAYETANKAN
-327 EAKTKFLSNM
+327 DAKTKFLSNM

-352 EVAYGNIDDKEN
+352 EIAYGNTDDKEN
-364 VSNCLQKILLA
+364 VSNCLEKILLS

-399 NDDKFNIIDLINEI
+399 NNDKFNIIDLINEI
-413 VSLSKPLIREK
+413 ASLSKPLIREK

-442 DSEKLTQVFMNLI
+442 DREKLIQVFMNLI

-478 KDRIG
+478 KNRIG
-483 CYEIIIQDNG
+483 CYEIIVQDNG
-493 IGMTE
+493 IGMTQ

-514 RINHIKGTGLGMP
+514 RISHIKGTGLGMP

-543 SKINVG
+543 SKIDVG

-555 IFLEFQEVLNN
+555 IFLEFQEILD
-566 NKDSKSINLE
+566 DSKDRRLITLE
-576 ADIHSKKIQ
+576 TDIHSDIIQ
-585 IENKQALEELYQND
+585 MNTQQVLKDIYQSN
-599 ETPKDNFLQIYSEK
+599 ETPSDNFLQIYSEK

-670 DVKMPVM
+670 DIKMPVM

-712 TAKRA
+712 AAKRA

-730 MLMIILNKYLG
+730 ILMAILNKYLG
-741 NSQ
+741 NSSRL

>member
-1 MYSAMKGLR
+1 
-10 IMKKM
+10 MKKI
-15 LLKIKMY
+15 LLKMKIY
-22 IICFLICFGF
+22 IVCFLVCFG
-32 VQTLIIVSNMVYTN
+32 VLQALVVVSNIVYIN

-59 VVQIKNNVATY
+59 VIQLKNNVSIY

-83 KSDETMKDIA
+83 KSDETMKGIA
-93 QEPLKYID
+93 QNPLKYSD
-101 DLNKLYKMISKEPA
+101 DLNKLYEMISKQSA
-115 IYALE
+115 IYVLE
-120 IVEDDCIK
+120 IVEKNNIK
-128 RIYHMNENNIIYSN
+128 HVYHMNKNDIIYSN
-142 YMLSD
+142 HTLDDIENNEDYL
-147 MEKNGNYSFSKKAEG
+147 FSKKSQR
-162 TIILSLLNFIQ
+162 TIISSLLNFIQ
-173 TEEGIV
+173 TEEGII
-179 LRTPVYYEN
+179 LRTPVYYKS
-188 GELWGFTTIILKIS
+188 GELWGFTTVVLKIS

-207 IGLTNLTKERHN
+207 TGLTNLTKEKYN

-225 DKKNKKTF
+225 DENNKKTL
-233 INLNIT
+233 INSNIT
-239 ETQDIDGVNAKIDVY
+239 EKQKIDSVNAKINVY
-254 GKDWILNIA
+254 RRDWILNIA

-271 YIIIIEIILEFLF
+271 YVIVIEIMTELF
-284 AGIITIILYKIILS
+284 FASVITIILYKIIAS

-313 EALKQAYETASKAN
+313 EALKQAYETANKAN
-327 EAKTKFLSNM
+327 DAKTKFLSNM

-352 EVAYGNIDDKEN
+352 EIAYGNTDDKEN
-364 VSNCLQKILLA
+364 VSNCLEKILLS

-399 NDDKFNIIDLINEI
+399 NNDKFNIIDLINEI
-413 VSLSKPLIREK
+413 ASLSKPLIREK

-442 DSEKLTQVFMNLI
+442 DREKLIQVFMNLI

-478 KDRIG
+478 KNRIG
-483 CYEIIIQDNG
+483 CYEIIVQDNG
-493 IGMTE
+493 IGMTQ

-514 RINHIKGTGLGMP
+514 RISHIKGTGLGMP

-543 SKINVG
+543 SKIDVG

-555 IFLEFQEVLNN
+555 IFLEFQEILD
-566 NKDSKSINLE
+566 DSKDRRLITLE
-576 ADIHSKKIQ
+576 TDIHSDIIQ
-585 IENKQALEELYQND
+585 MNTQQVLKDIYQSN
-599 ETPKDNFLQIYSEK
+599 ETPSDNFLQIYSEK

-670 DVKMPVM
+670 DIKMPVM

-712 TAKRA
+712 AAKRA

-730 MLMIILNKYLG
+730 ILMAILNKYLG
-741 NSQ
+741 NSSRL